1 MPRVIRVNDVDD
13 DATHPGDPGPNAMIE
28 NDATMWLDEGASNA
42 GNANI
47 DVASLLGLASIDL
60 PEAEIARVYEQV
72 QADIRA
78 GRRVDANEYVEGAG
92 GGEGG
97 TVTGTSSG
105 PPPSF
110 GDIQEPPP
118 GADGAHPDWNTFP
131 ENTSDNELYWTM
143 PPDRTRVDPA
153 IAEIARRMARSLG
166 TRITVNSAYRNRT
179 YNSSI
184 GGASNSKHMYGKAMD
199 LAYIGGSAAER
210 QRMLQAAIEAGA
222 QGIGLYNSFMHIDL
236 GPKRTW
242 NRPFPQWSSATMS
255 AAGSCDI
262 DF

>member
-1 MPRVIRVNDVDD
+1 MPRVIRVGDEDD
-13 DATHPGDPGPNAMIE
+13 DVTHPGDPGPNLMVE
-28 NDATMWLDEGASNA
+28 NDATMWLDEGGSNA
-42 GNANI
+42 GAANV

-97 TVTGTSSG
+97 SVSATGAPLPASL
-105 PPPSF
+105 

-131 ENTSDNELYWTM
+131 ENQSDDLLNWGV
-143 PPDRTRVDPA
+143 PADRTRVDPA
-153 IAEIARRMARSLG
+153 IKTIADRMARALG
-166 TRITVNSAYRNRT
+166 TRITVNSGYRDRR
-179 YNSSI
+179 YNASI

-199 LAYIGGSAAER
+199 LSYIGGSAEER
-210 QRMLQAAIEAGA
+210 RRMLTAAIEAGA

-242 NRPFPQWSSATMS
+242 NQPFPSWAAATMR
-255 AAGSCDI
+255 AAGYA
-262 DF
+262 

>member
-1 MPRVIRVNDVDD
+1 MQTSGGLP
-13 DATHPGDPGPNAMIE
+13 P
-28 NDATMWLDEGASNA
+28 
-42 GNANI
+42 
-47 DVASLLGLASIDL
+47 ASL
-60 PEAEIARVYEQV
+60 
-72 QADIRA
+72 
-78 GRRVDANEYVEGAG
+78 
-92 GGEGG
+92 
-97 TVTGTSSG
+97 
-105 PPPSF
+105 

-131 ENTSDNELYWTM
+131 ENTSDDLLYWTM

-153 IAEIARRMARSLG
+153 IAEIARRMARALG

-199 LAYIGGSAAER
+199 LAYIGGSAEER
-210 QRMLQAAIEAGA
+210 RRMLAAAIEAGA

-242 NRPFPQWSSATMS
+242 NRPQPSWAAATMS
-255 AAGSCDI
+255 AAGYA
-262 DF
+262 